1 MRWGGLQQERLRPVS
16 WDAPARGSIS
26 CQHLSMVFPEIPRIS
41 GGPRGASQELFPICQ
56 RAFVLPAVRF
66 SPFGLHPA
74 MPIEM
79 EPGVNDLELF
89 QGTERTAR
97 LCRGTIT
104 LVRVTSAT
112 DTPSSR
118 YFRAYNGRRQPQSPV
133 CLPEIFLD
141 LCTVEKSMCISRR
154 SRLTEH
160 SPGAVSLVL
169 TELRSVAQRERQ
181 SAGSRRQ
188 DCFSSHF

>member
-16 WDAPARGSIS
+16 WDTPARGSIS

-41 GGPRGASQELFPICQ
+41 GGPRGASQELFPICK

-112 DTPSSR
+112 TPL
-118 YFRAYNGRRQPQSPV
+118 PV
-133 CLPEIFLD
+133 DISVHTMGGDSLKARCAFL
-141 LCTVEKSMCISRR
+141 R
-154 SRLTEH
+154 
-160 SPGAVSLVL
+160 
-169 TELRSVAQRERQ
+169 
-181 SAGSRRQ
+181 
-188 DCFSSHF
+188 FSSTCVLWKNPCVYPDDPV